1 MWTSVFAISFHYVLD
16 MNLVFVK
23 YLYSAQTAAI
33 VIREMLYK
41 EMAMHQVTR
50 RALLAAVLAAILP
63 LQAVAQSGA
72 GKISTLVVPFA
83 AGGPTDFMAR
93 LLAQPL
99 GRELGTQVIVDNR
112 PGASGNIGTKQVMAS
127 KPDGLTLVHTTI
139 AMQAVNPLMYPDQ
152 DFNPAR
158 DLVPVGVTGAL
169 PNVLVVH
176 PSSGIKTLA
185 ELVAKGRQKNAQ
197 LNFATFGPGSSPHFY
212 GTLFQKTTQVGAEP
226 IAYKGSGDA
235 AKDMLAGRID
245 YMFDSMTTAIANVK
259 AEKLVALAITS
270 PQRSPLLPDVPTL
283 KELGYGTAD
292 VNFWLMLQVPAKTPP
307 EIVKVL
313 RQAVSKAV
321 QDTEYQQNVAARG
334 VDNLYVAPEQ
344 LDAFVASETRKWRD
358 AALSIGIKAE

>member
-1 MWTSVFAISFHYVLD
+1 
-16 MNLVFVK
+16 
-23 YLYSAQTAAI
+23 
-33 VIREMLYK
+33 
-41 EMAMHQVTR
+41 MHQVTR
-50 RALLAAVLAAILP
+50 RVLLAAALAAALP
-63 LQAVAQSGA
+63 LQAMAQSGA
-72 GKISTLVVPFA
+72 GKITTLVVPFA

-99 GRELGTQVIVDNR
+99 GRELGTQVIIENR
-112 PGASGNIGTKQVMAS
+112 PGASGNIGTKQDMTT

-139 AMQAVNPLMYPDQ
+139 AMQAINPLMYPDQ

-158 DLVPVGVTGAL
+158 DLVPVGITGAL

-185 ELVAKGRQKNAQ
+185 ELVAKGKAKNAQ

-212 GTLFQKTTQVGAEP
+212 GTLFQKATQVAAEP

-283 KELGYGTAD
+283 KELGYGAAD
-292 VNFWLMLQVPAKTPP
+292 VNFWLTLQVPAKTPP
-307 EIVKVL
+307 EMVAAL

-321 QDTEYQQNVAARG
+321 QDPEYKHNVAARG
-334 VDNLYVAPEQ
+334 VENLYVAPER
-344 LDAFVASETRKWRD
+344 LDAFFVSETKKWRD
-358 AALSIGIKAE
+358 TALSIGIKPE

>member
-158 DLVPVGVTGAL
+158 DLVPVGITGAL

>member
-1 MWTSVFAISFHYVLD
+1 MG
-16 MNLVFVK
+16 M
-23 YLYSAQTAAI
+23 Q
-33 VIREMLYK
+33 
-41 EMAMHQVTR
+41 QVTR
-50 RALLAAVLAAILP
+50 RVLVAAALAAVFP
-63 LQAVAQSGA
+63 LQVVAQQGT
-72 GKISTLVVPFA
+72 GKTTTLVVPFA
-83 AGGPTDFMAR
+83 AAGPTDFMAR
-93 LLAQPL
+93 LLARPL
-99 GRELGTQVIVDNR
+99 GRELDTQVITENR
-112 PGASGNIGTKQVMAS
+112 PGASGNIGAKQVMAS

-176 PSSGIKTLA
+176 PSSGIKTAA
-185 ELVAKGRQKNAQ
+185 ELIAKGKAKNAR

-212 GTLFQKTTQVGAEP
+212 GTLFEKATQVAAEP

-245 YMFDSMTTAIANVK
+245 FMFDSMTSAIANVK

-283 KELGYGTAD
+283 KELGYGAAD

-307 EIVKVL
+307 EIVTAM
-313 RQAVSKAV
+313 RQAVSRAV
-321 QDTEYQQNVAARG
+321 QDTEYKQSVAARG
-334 VDNLYVAPEQ
+334 VDNLYVAPEK
-344 LDAFVASETRKWRD
+344 LDAFVASETKKWRD
-358 AALSIGIKAE
+358 TALTIGIKAE

>member
-1 MWTSVFAISFHYVLD
+1 M
-16 MNLVFVK
+16 
-23 YLYSAQTAAI
+23 Q
-33 VIREMLYK
+33 
-41 EMAMHQVTR
+41 QVTR
-50 RALLAAVLAAILP
+50 RALMAAVLVATLP
-63 LQAVAQSGA
+63 LQAVAQQGT
-72 GKISTLVVPFA
+72 GKITTLVVPFA
-83 AGGPTDFMAR
+83 AAGPTDFMAR
-93 LLAQPL
+93 LLARPL
-99 GRELGTQVIVDNR
+99 GRELETQVVIDNR

-139 AMQAVNPLMYPDQ
+139 AMQAINPLMYPDQ

-158 DLVPVGVTGAL
+158 DLMPVGVTGAL

-176 PSSGIKTLA
+176 PGSGIKNLA
-185 ELVAKGRQKNAQ
+185 DLIARGRQKNVR

-212 GTLFQKTTQVGAEP
+212 GTLFEKTTQVSAEP

-245 YMFDSMTTAIANVK
+245 YMFDSMTSAVANVK

-307 EIVKVL
+307 EIVKAL
-313 RQAVSKAV
+313 RQTVSKAV
-321 QDTEYQQNVAARG
+321 QDPEYKQNVAARG
-334 VDNLYVAPEQ
+334 VENLYVPPEQ
-344 LDAFVASETRKWRD
+344 LDAFVASESKKWRD
-358 AALSIGIKAE
+358 TALSLGIKAE

>member
-1 MWTSVFAISFHYVLD
+1 MG
-16 MNLVFVK
+16 M
-23 YLYSAQTAAI
+23 Q
-33 VIREMLYK
+33 
-41 EMAMHQVTR
+41 QVTR
-50 RALLAAVLAAILP
+50 RVLVAAALAAVFP
-63 LQAVAQSGA
+63 LQVVAQQGT
-72 GKISTLVVPFA
+72 GKTTTLVVPFA
-83 AGGPTDFMAR
+83 AAGPTDFMAR
-93 LLAQPL
+93 LLARPL
-99 GRELGTQVIVDNR
+99 GRELDTQVIIENR

-176 PSSGIKTLA
+176 PSSGIKTAA
-185 ELVAKGRQKNAQ
+185 ELIAKGKAKNAR

-212 GTLFQKTTQVGAEP
+212 GTLFEKATQVAAEP

-245 YMFDSMTTAIANVK
+245 FMFDSMTSAIANVK

-283 KELGYGTAD
+283 KELGYGAAD

-321 QDTEYQQNVAARG
+321 QDSEYQQNVAARG
-334 VDNLYVAPEQ
+334 VDNLYVAPDK
-344 LDAFVASETRKWRD
+344 LDAFVASETKKWRD
-358 AALSIGIKAE
+358 TALSIGIKAE

>member
-1 MWTSVFAISFHYVLD
+1 

-23 YLYSAQTAAI
+23 YLSAAQTAAI

-50 RALLAAVLAAILP
+50 RALLAAVLAATLP

-99 GRELGTQVIVDNR
+99 GRELGTQVIIDNR

-307 EIVKVL
+307 EIVKSL

-321 QDTEYQQNVAARG
+321 QDPEYRQNVAARG

-358 AALSIGIKAE
+358 TALSIGIKAE